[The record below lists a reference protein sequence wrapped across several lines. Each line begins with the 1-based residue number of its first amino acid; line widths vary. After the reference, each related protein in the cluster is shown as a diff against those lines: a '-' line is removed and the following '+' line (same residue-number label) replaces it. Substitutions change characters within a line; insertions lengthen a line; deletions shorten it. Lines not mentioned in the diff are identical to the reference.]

1 MKRYFT
7 LPHKR
12 KKRFSFVL
20 GVGDITGTFKTKKLH
35 LRYIPDALR
44 EEAGLF
50 SVWRWQRSVSAH
62 VSAQLGNG

>member
-7 LPHKR
+7 LPQKR

-35 LRYIPDALR
+35 LRYTGCITGRSRAFS
-44 EEAGLF
+44 LF
-50 SVWRWQRSVSAH
+50 GGG
-62 VSAQLGNG
+62 SAQYPRM